1 MYKETNKLFK
11 MTKKNLHP
19 TDSELEILQLLWQE
33 GASSVRNI
41 NDILN
46 QKREVGYTTTLKL
59 MQIMLEKGLVNRN
72 EDQRTHIYCA
82 AVREQDTQKK
92 LLDNFVASAFRGA
105 SMKMVIQALGNH
117 NASKEELNEI
127 KALIKEIEKKNKI

>member
-1 MYKETNKLFK
+1 MM
-11 MTKKNLHP
+11 MTKKTPHP
-19 TDSELEILQLLWQE
+19 TDSELEILQLLWQK

-46 QKREVGYTTTLKL
+46 EKRAVGYTTTLKM

-72 EDQRTHIYCA
+72 EDQRTHIYSA
-82 AVREQDTQKK
+82 AVQEQDTQKK

-117 NASKEELNEI
+117 DASKEELNEI
-127 KALIKEIEKKNKI
+127 KALIKEIENKNKI

>member
-1 MYKETNKLFK
+1 
-11 MTKKNLHP
+11 MTKKTPRP
-19 TDSELEILQLLWQE
+19 TEAELEILQLLWQE

-46 QKREVGYTTTLKL
+46 KKREVGYTTTLKL
-59 MQIMLEKGLVNRN
+59 MQIMLEKGLVTRN
-72 EDQRTHIYCA
+72 EDQRTHIYSA
-82 AVREQDTQKK
+82 AVKEQDTQKK
-92 LLDNFVASAFRGA
+92 LLDSFVDSAFRGA

-117 NASKEELNEI
+117 DASTEELNEI